1 MQCVRDCMESVYA
14 NFIGYR
20 RSRND
25 PLMGQEI
32 VLDELNTRLVRLEL
46 QDRHCLSDARRH
58 RASGSKTLFRSKM
71 LEHRRVQGQ
80 IEQLHRFKENAMAQF
95 DALSNHELNRTFIEA
110 MKGIVGTSKSR
121 VVAARED
128 AETVMEDLQESV
140 THVKDLSDILGQPV
154 VGGMMTSSSEE
165 VTDEDLESEFLEFDA
180 SSSSSN
186 VEKDSM
192 TDHSDKGSR
201 VTSSEVV
208 GKPIHATLPYAAD
221 NRTATRQQ
229 VEPILVL
236 PPALSG
242 AH

>member
-1 MQCVRDCMESVYA
+1 MQCLRDCVESVYA
-14 NFIGYR
+14 NFIGYQ
-20 RSRND
+20 RSCND

-32 VLDELNTRLVRLEL
+32 VLDELNMRLVRLEL
-46 QDRHCLSDARRH
+46 QDRNCLNDARRH

-71 LEHRRVQGQ
+71 LEHRRVQVQ

-95 DALSNHELNRTFIEA
+95 DALSNHELNRTFINA

-140 THVKDLSDILGQPV
+140 TQVKDLSDILGQPV
-154 VGGMMTSSSEE
+154 VGGTMLSSSEE

-180 SSSSSN
+180 ASSSN
-186 VEKDSM
+186 VEKDAM
-192 TDHSDKGSR
+192 TDHGDKGSR
-201 VTSSEVV
+201 VISSEVV
-208 GKPIHATLPYAAD
+208 GKPIHATLPYAAE
-221 NRTATRQQ
+221 NRTAIRQQ
-229 VEPILVL
+229 VEPILVI